1 MVKRMRELS
10 GVSFINPFQE
20 GSTLLTGSPPKG
32 PTSKYHHMAV
42 RISTYEF
49 WGEAVFQSVVGGLNG
64 SLIREFLPKVNLLQI
79 IVTEYVVISQ

>member
-1 MVKRMRELS
+1 M
-10 GVSFINPFQE
+10 G
-20 GSTLLTGSPPKG
+20 
-32 PTSKYHHMAV
+32 V